1 MFRSSQ
7 LEAVNEV
14 CADYQEAIVFSNLR
28 KPEQVTD
35 FMVQRWK
42 DELSNRRQYL
52 SYLQS
57 LFEDVSKC
65 GGRVSSLRDM
75 YLSELDD
82 LASLVG
88 GRNSVPKEH
97 VYPKFDKIAKVK
109 MHSASS
115 RWRP

>member
-1 MFRSSQ
+1 M
-7 LEAVNEV
+7 
-14 CADYQEAIVFSNLR
+14 I
-28 KPEQVTD
+28 
-35 FMVQRWK
+35 QRWK

-65 GGRVSSLRDM
+65 GGKVSSLRDM

-82 LASLVG
+82 LASVVG

-97 VYPKFDKIAKVK
+97 VYPKFDKIAKVRSMYTLYK
-109 MHSASS
+109 YDAPSYISL
-115 RWRP
+115 RPPPRSPLVAALDLNFRRA